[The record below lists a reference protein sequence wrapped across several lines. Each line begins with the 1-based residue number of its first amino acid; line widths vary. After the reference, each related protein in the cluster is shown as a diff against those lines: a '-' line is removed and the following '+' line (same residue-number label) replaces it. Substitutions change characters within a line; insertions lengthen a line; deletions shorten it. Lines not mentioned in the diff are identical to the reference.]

1 MNSLRR
7 VGSLVALAMLVLAG
21 SAVGSPN
28 PQSFGYEEWEDAVK
42 VRGVDPR
49 DAVYPFQVTPEIR
62 AGVEDIEDDVK
73 LALKA
78 KTPGKVSRS
87 AALREMLAA
96 GVEALRAKYR
106 PEAPESASQ

>member
-1 MNSLRR
+1 MTTKKGNGNLF
-7 VGSLVALAMLVLAG
+7 VH
-21 SAVGSPN
+21 
-28 PQSFGYEEWEDAVK
+28 
-42 VRGVDPR
+42 
-49 DAVYPFQVTPEIR
+49 FQVTPEIM